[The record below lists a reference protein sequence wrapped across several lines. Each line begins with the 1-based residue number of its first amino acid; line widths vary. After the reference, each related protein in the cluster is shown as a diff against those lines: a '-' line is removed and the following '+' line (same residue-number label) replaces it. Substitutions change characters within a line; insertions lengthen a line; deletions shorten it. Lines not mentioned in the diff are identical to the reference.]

1 MRIDTRAL
9 ELFVAVATCLS
20 FRQAAEGLHMT
31 QPPLSRAIRQL
42 EERLGR
48 RLFER
53 DTQRV
58 ALTAAGK
65 ALLPRAQKILA
76 LLDGALAA
84 VRALEGGS
92 AAPLRLGLT
101 TSVEAG
107 SFRLLTAALPSAT
120 LHADTS
126 PRLVA
131 ALRAGRLDAAVIAL
145 PTRTGDLA
153 VEPLGAQPLLVA
165 LPATHALARRRRLA
179 LADLADTPLY
189 WFERARQ
196 PAFFDH
202 CHAVFARHGFAPRL
216 LREPQDHHVLLAGI
230 AAGQG
235 SALLPASFAAL
246 RLSGVVYRPLR
257 EGAELAVHLGLALA
271 SRPHPAS
278 DELRRLARAHLGE
291 AGEMQVKSP
300 LSSSAL
306 TPT

>member
-42 EERLGR
+42 EERLGQ

-58 ALTAAGK
+58 TLTAAGK

-76 LLDGALAA
+76 LLDGALLA
-84 VRALEGGS
+84 VQAQDNGVQ
-92 AAPLRLGLT
+92 APLRLGLT

-107 SFRLLTAALPSAT
+107 SFRPLTAALTAAT
-120 LHADTS
+120 HADTS

-131 ALRAGRLDAAVIAL
+131 ALRAGRLDAAIIAL
-145 PTRTGDLA
+145 PTQTFDLA
-153 VEPLGAQPLLVA
+153 VEPLGAQPMLAA
-165 LPATHALARRRRLA
+165 LPAAHPLARRRRVA
-179 LADLADTPLY
+179 LADLADTPMF

-202 CHAVFARHGFAPRL
+202 CQAVFARHGCTPRL

-235 SALLPASFAAL
+235 VALLPASFAAL
-246 RLSGVVYRPLR
+246 RLRGVVYRPLR
-257 EGAELAVHLGLALA
+257 EGSELAVRLGLALA
-271 SRPHPAS
+271 PAAHPALE
-278 DELRRLARAHLGE
+278 ELRRLAQRHLSEG
-291 AGEMQVKSP
+291 AQMAVKSP
-300 LSSSAL
+300 LSSSASV
-306 TPT
+306 PT

>member
-20 FRQAAEGLHMT
+20 FRQAAEGLHIT

-42 EERLGR
+42 EERLGQ

-53 DTQRV
+53 NTQHV
-58 ALTAAGK
+58 ALTAAGR

-76 LLDGALAA
+76 LLDGAVAA
-84 VRALEGGS
+84 VQAHDDGI
-92 AAPLRLGLT
+92 ATPLRLGLT

-107 SFRLLTAALPSAT
+107 SFRALTAALPLAMPQ
-120 LHADTS
+120 ADTS

-131 ALRAGRLDAAVIAL
+131 ALRAGRLDAAIVAL
-145 PTRTGDLA
+145 PTRTFDLA
-153 VEPLGAQPLLVA
+153 VEPLGAQPLLAA
-165 LPATHALARRRRLA
+165 LPAAHPLARRRRIA
-179 LADLADTPLY
+179 LADLAEAPLY

-202 CHAVFARHGFAPRL
+202 CHAVFARRGFTPRL
-216 LREPQDHHVLLAGI
+216 LREPVDHHVLLAGI
-230 AAGQG
+230 AAGHG
-235 SALLPASFAAL
+235 IALLPASFAAL
-246 RLSGVVYRPLR
+246 RLRGVVYRPLR

-271 SRPHPAS
+271 GTPHPGV

-291 AGEMQVKSP
+291 AAWAAPRKCK
-300 LSSSAL
+300 
-306 TPT
+306 

>member
-42 EERLGR
+42 EERLGQ

-58 ALTAAGK
+58 SLTAAGK

-76 LLDGALAA
+76 LLDGAVAA
-84 VRALEGGS
+84 LQGLGDGI

-101 TSVEAG
+101 TSIEAG
-107 SFRLLTAALPSAT
+107 SFGRLTTALPLAT

-145 PTRTGDLA
+145 PTRTVD
-153 VEPLGAQPLLVA
+153 VNIEPLGAQALLAA
-165 LPATHALARRRRLA
+165 LPSTHPLARRRRIA
-179 LADLADTPLY
+179 LADLADAPLY

-230 AAGQG
+230 AAGHG
-235 SALLPASFAAL
+235 IALLPASFAAL
-246 RLSGVVYRPLR
+246 RLAGVVYRPLR

-271 SRPHPAS
+271 GTPHPGF
-278 DELRRLARAHLGE
+278 DELRRLARTHLGE

-300 LSSSAL
+300 LSS
-306 TPT
+306 